1 MNQINVVAAGIFGAI
16 ATAFAYMFD
25 FYPIVVAVG
34 MIGLVGYVAFAPQ
47 GGAKKKGPPS
57 EPWYMK

>member
-1 MNQINVVAAGIFGAI
+1 MNQINVVAAAIFGTI

-25 FYPIVVAVG
+25 FYPIGVAAAMIGVVA
-34 MIGLVGYVAFAPQ
+34 YVAFAPAGTQ
-47 GGAKKKGPPS
+47 KKAPPT

>member
-1 MNQINVVAAGIFGAI
+1 MNQINVVAAAIFGAI

-25 FYPIVVAVG
+25 FYPIVVLFA
-34 MIGLVGYVAFAPQ
+34 MMGLTAYVAFGPQ
-47 GGAKKKGPPS
+47 PGAKKKAPPS

>member
-1 MNQINVVAAGIFGAI
+1 MNQINVVAAAIFGAI

-25 FYPIVVAVG
+25 FYPIMVLVA
-34 MIGLVGYVAFAPQ
+34 MIGLTAYVAFGPQ
-47 GGAKKKGPPS
+47 AGKKKAPPS

>member
-25 FYPIVVAVG
+25 FYPIMVALGGVA
-34 MIGLVGYVAFAPQ
+34 LTAYVAFAPS
-47 GGAKKKGPPS
+47 GSANKKAPPS

>member
-1 MNQINVVAAGIFGAI
+1 MNQINVVAAGIFGTI

-25 FYPIVVAVG
+25 FYPIAVLAC
-34 MIGLVGYVAFAPQ
+34 MLGLVGYVAFAPAA
-47 GGAKKKGPPS
+47 GSKKKAPPS

>member
-16 ATAFAYMFD
+16 AVSVAYMVDFYPVWVAVGSLGLIGYTAFAPSMTT
-25 FYPIVVAVG
+25 
-34 MIGLVGYVAFAPQ
+34 
-47 GGAKKKGPPS
+47 KKKPPA

>member
-25 FYPIVVAVG
+25 FYPIMVG
-34 MIGLVGYVAFAPQ
+34 LGMVGLTAYVALVPA
-47 GGAKKKGPPS
+47 GGSKKAPPS